1 MAAASRETGRVQ
13 MTVGNAGDVPRH
25 QTVRAV
31 VKAMQLLVRIAEAP
45 EGLAVA
51 NAARELGIP
60 PATAYHL
67 VNTMA
72 SEGFLTRDSAR
83 RYRLGPKIAM
93 LATAY
98 ERTGPAEELLAEV
111 RRLAEET
118 GETAYLSAWR
128 DHQVV
133 ALATIEGS
141 SAVRVGGIH
150 TELRGMEHARASGKL
165 MLAYLGETELDAFL
179 AGHEFVQATPKTIT
193 DAEQLRKGLAEIRTN
208 GFAIEE
214 SEFTEGVACVSAPI
228 MYGETCSAC
237 ITISA
242 PLERF
247 HLHRQELIDAVA
259 HAATSHSSV

>member
-1 MAAASRETGRVQ
+1 
-13 MTVGNAGDVPRH
+13 MTVGNAADVPRH

-45 EGLAVA
+45 EGLAVS

-60 PATAYHL
+60 AATAYHL

-72 SEGFLTRDSAR
+72 SEGFLTRDFAR

-98 ERTGPAEELLAEV
+98 ERTGPAQELLSEV
-111 RRLAEET
+111 RRLAKET

-141 SAVRVGGIH
+141 STVRVGGIH

-165 MLAYLGETELDAFL
+165 MLAYLGASELDAFL

-193 DAEQLRKGLAEIRTN
+193 DVGQLRKVLAEIRAT

-214 SEFTEGVACVSAPI
+214 SEFAEGVGCVAAPVL
-228 MYGETCSAC
+228 YGATCSAC

-247 HLHRQELIDAVA
+247 HSHRQELTDAVA
-259 HAATSHSSV
+259 RAAASHSAA